1 VTVLLQLTGV
11 LLSFTAVVAVQ
22 ILAAYRTQLDR
33 SVNREDVE
41 SRRANALWLIRM
53 AMSFL
58 IIVVLS
64 GVFMLAWLSPT
75 LTGLP
80 IFFGLFLVL
89 YSLLAG
95 TVGLF
100 LTVEEI

>member
-1 VTVLLQLTGV
+1 
-11 LLSFTAVVAVQ
+11 
-22 ILAAYRTQLDR
+22 
-33 SVNREDVE
+33 
-41 SRRANALWLIRM
+41 
-53 AMSFL
+53 MSFL
-58 IIVVLS
+58 IVVVLS